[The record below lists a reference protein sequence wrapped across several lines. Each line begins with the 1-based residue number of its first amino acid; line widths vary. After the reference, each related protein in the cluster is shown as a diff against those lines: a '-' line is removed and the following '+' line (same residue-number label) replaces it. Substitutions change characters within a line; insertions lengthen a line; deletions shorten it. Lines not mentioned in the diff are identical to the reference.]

1 MRFSQ
6 KEISGGNGQKVR
18 RYMEES
24 LINKDDEPE
33 WYENDRLIQ
42 AYLNRSR
49 KTTTKKED
57 RQVDTSSW
65 LKMMKKSR
73 QKT

>member
-1 MRFSQ
+1 
-6 KEISGGNGQKVR
+6 
-18 RYMEES
+18 MEES